1 VNIRYNAWSQ
11 GFICMELS
19 LHQQFEK
26 QRLHG
31 VVMDATDLEELKSL
45 TQQLIDLYFQQ
56 KAATA
61 WAIAEKS

>member
-1 VNIRYNAWSQ
+1 
-11 GFICMELS
+11 
-19 LHQQFEK
+19 
-26 QRLHG
+26 
-31 VVMDATDLEELKSL
+31 MDATDLEELKSL

>member
-1 VNIRYNAWSQ
+1 M
-11 GFICMELS
+11 CMELS

-56 KAATA
+56 KAAAA